1 MCVRGAA
8 EHYHTNLWYFNMA
21 LPLIARVLSLLA
33 RAGRLPGKV
42 FGSGGTMG
50 AVGRAVT
57 KGVPETRVMDAA
69 GKVTVTAGR
78 SAEKLTRQWE
88 VYRRRGAVR
97 FPSDPV
103 KSKQYA
109 MDSFQAWGAKN
120 PEAWKQLNP
129 GFFTRNP
136 SALGHS
142 LNYGILGAMV
152 APLLRAGGEGDG
164 GSEEQQ
170 LMAMMAGMQQQQSGG
185 QNQPYGGMDELMSQM
200 QMSGEETSSQLA
212 GTQGALRM
220 KGIMDAKS
228 SGRPSY
234 RPDIEEL
241 TKGYEDLLGKISYK
255 EPTTLSEAL
264 ARRGIMPK
272 DQDNRIDF
280 RGLI

>member
-8 EHYHTNLWYFNMA
+8 EHFHTNLWYFNM
-21 LPLIARVLSLLA
+21 PVIARILALLA
-33 RAGRLPGKV
+33 RAGRIPGKV
-42 FGSGGTMG
+42 LGSGGTMG
-50 AVGRAVT
+50 AVRRAVT
-57 KGVPETRVMDAA
+57 AGVPEVRAMDAA
-69 GKVTVTAGR
+69 GKVATTAGR
-78 SAEKLTRQWE
+78 SAASLTTKWE
-88 VYRRRGAVR
+88 AFMRRGAAR
-97 FPSDPV
+97 FPTDAT
-103 KSKQYA
+103 KAKQYA
-109 MDSFQAWGAKN
+109 LDSFQAWGKKN
-120 PEAWKQLNP
+120 PEAWKHLNP

-136 SALGHS
+136 QFFDKAI
-142 LNYGILGAMV
+142 NYGFLGTIA
-152 APLLRAGGEGDG
+152 APFFTGGGESRG
-164 GSEEQQ
+164 GSEEEQ
-170 LMAMMAGMQQQQSGG
+170 LMAMMAGMQKQQSGG
-185 QNQPYGGMDELMSQM
+185 QNQPNGGMEEMMAHLQR
-200 QMSGEETSSQLA
+200 SGEETSSQLA

>member
-1 MCVRGAA
+1 
-8 EHYHTNLWYFNMA
+8 MA
-21 LPLIARVLSLLA
+21 LPVIARVLSLLA
-33 RAGRLPGKV
+33 RAGRLPGKA

-57 KGVPETRVMDAA
+57 KGVPEVRSIDAA
-69 GKVTVTAGR
+69 GKVVTTAGR
-78 SAEKLTRQWE
+78 SAASLTKKWE
-88 VYRRRGAVR
+88 AFMRRGAVR
-97 FPSDPV
+97 FPSDPI
-103 KSKQYA
+103 KAKQYA
-109 MDSFQAWGAKN
+109 MDSFKAWGAKN

-129 GFFTRNP
+129 GFLTRNP
-136 SALGHS
+136 NAPGHALMA
-142 LNYGILGAMV
+142 AMF
-152 APLLRAGGEGDG
+152 APMFMGGGEGGG
-164 GSEEQQ
+164 GSEEEQ
-170 LMAMMAGMQQQQSGG
+170 LMAMMAGMQKEQSGG
-185 QNQPYGGMDELMSQM
+185 QNQPYGGMEELMSQL
-200 QMSGEETSSQLA
+200 QQSGEETSSQLA

>member
-8 EHYHTNLWYFNMA
+8 EHFHTILWYFNM
-21 LPLIARVLSLLA
+21 PVIARILALLA

-42 FGSGGTMG
+42 LGSGGTMG

-57 KGVPETRVMDAA
+57 GGIPEVRAMDAA
-69 GKVTVTAGR
+69 GKVAVTAGR
-78 SAEKLTRQWE
+78 SAASFTKKWE
-88 VYRRRGAVR
+88 AFMRRGAAR

-103 KSKQYA
+103 KAKQYA
-109 MDSFQAWGAKN
+109 MDSFEAWGKKN
-120 PEAWKQLNP
+120 PEAWKHLNP
-129 GFFTRNP
+129 GFLTRNP
-136 SALGHS
+136 QFFDKAI
-142 LNYGILGAMV
+142 NYGFLGTIA
-152 APLLRAGGEGDG
+152 APFLGIGGGEGRG

-170 LMAMMAGMQQQQSGG
+170 LMAMMAGMQKQQSGG
-185 QNQPYGGMDELMSQM
+185 QNQPYGGMEELMSQL
-200 QMSGEETSSQLA
+200 QESGEETSSQLA
-212 GTQGALRM
+212 HTQGALRM
-220 KGIMDAKS
+220 KGIMDAKK

>member
-8 EHYHTNLWYFNMA
+8 DLFHTILWYFNM
-21 LPLIARVLSLLA
+21 PVIARILALLA
-33 RAGRLPGKV
+33 RAGRLPGKA

-50 AVGRAVT
+50 AVRRAVT
-57 KGVPETRVMDAA
+57 AGVPEVRAMDAA
-69 GKVTVTAGR
+69 GKVATTAGR
-78 SAEKLTRQWE
+78 SAQTLTRQWE
-88 VYRRRGAVR
+88 VYMRRGAVR
-97 FPSDPV
+97 FPTDAA
-103 KSKQYA
+103 KAKQYA
-109 MDSFQAWGAKN
+109 LDSFEAWGKKN
-120 PEAWKQLNP
+120 PEAWKHLNP

-136 SALGHS
+136 QFFDKAI
-142 LNYGILGAMV
+142 NYGFLGTIA
-152 APLLRAGGEGDG
+152 APFFMGGGEGEG
-164 GSEEQQ
+164 SSEEQQ
-170 LMAMMAGMQQQQSGG
+170 LMAMMAGMQKQQSGG
-185 QNQPYGGMDELMSQM
+185 QNQPYGGLDELMAQM
-200 QMSGEETSSQLA
+200 QQTGDQTSSQLA